1 MTSHASKRLNSKSAI
16 AKCSCNKVVQDDDPS
31 GIGCHGCAKWFH
43 GQCVSLSDDDVK
55 WLGSKKNCLWV
66 CDACVGDDDSA
77 FLPEAKSKSL
87 SLINENITSCLNK
100 IVPKLIKE
108 SLPSLVDENLKKV
121 VSDSL
126 PSPHDAMTPTS
137 VSDVVKKSL
146 DERDYDKKAEK
157 TIVIYN
163 LKDSSEPVSKDP
175 NFIKVL
181 EDLSIPAQSIQ
192 NATRLGKLD
201 TLLDSRPRPVEIE
214 LHTSFDRRIAMSNVS
229 RLKGTKLFVK
239 PKYLW
244 RERLVEKSLLQIRYN
259 LCLQMFEKS
268 KFRIRN
274 LKLFYDGVAIDHSQ
288 KLEDIVAS
296 LQQRLQSAQN
306 D

>member
-1 MTSHASKRLNSKSAI
+1 MKG
-16 AKCSCNKVVQDDDPS
+16 DDPS
-31 GIGCHGCAKWFH
+31 AIGCHGCAKWFH
-43 GQCVSLSDDDVK
+43 GQCVSLSGDDVK

-126 PSPHDAMTPTS
+126 PSSRDAMTPTS

-192 NATRLGKLD
+192 NATVIITAR
-201 TLLDSRPRPVEIE
+201 
-214 LHTSFDRRIAMSNVS
+214 
-229 RLKGTKLFVK
+229 
-239 PKYLW
+239 
-244 RERLVEKSLLQIRYN
+244 
-259 LCLQMFEKS
+259 
-268 KFRIRN
+268 
-274 LKLFYDGVAIDHSQ
+274 
-288 KLEDIVAS
+288 
-296 LQQRLQSAQN
+296 
-306 D
+306 